1 MRVVIAG
8 GGAAGCFAALL
19 LARAGHEVLV
29 LERDRLEPA
38 DAEIFRAAD
47 FRGAD
52 FRAADFRAGAPQL
65 VHPHIVMPYCRELIA
80 RRLTDVY
87 AGLLR
92 AGVVEA
98 PLSTQMPPS
107 LPDTDPRPGDERL
120 VQLMT
125 RRSTFD
131 VVLGRAARA
140 EPRVTLRTGV
150 TVTGLLAEPGGLP
163 GEPPRVTGVRTGHGA
178 IGADITLD
186 ATGRRSAIDGWLRE
200 LRPLGAR
207 ETSLQRA
214 ECGLAYY
221 SRHYR
226 IRPGALP
233 PGALPPG
240 SQQQRKVAT
249 LEEFLAGVW
258 PADNGTVQVA
268 IAPLAADRRFGA
280 IRDAGAFTAVLRL
293 VPSLARWLEVLDPT
307 TGIFVMG
314 GLHNTLRRLVT
325 GGVPVATGLH
335 AIGDTVC
342 TTNPT
347 LARGLALAMTGAAD
361 LATVLAEHGRDPVA
375 QALAL
380 DELVTA
386 HVEPYYAEQASV
398 DGERLAQLRHSVFGG
413 PAPEP
418 PADPCPGAGDGR
430 IGYHQ
435 VRAAAAFDPV
445 VFRAFWRVQGM
456 IATPGEVYTDP
467 EVVARTREVL
477 RNPSGNP
484 SASPSASP
492 SAGAPADQPSR
503 EQLRAA
509 LAT

>member
-1 MRVVIAG
+1 MKVVIAG
-8 GGAAGCFAALL
+8 GGATGCFAALL

-38 DAEIFRAAD
+38 GAEAFRAAV
-47 FRGAD
+47 
-52 FRAADFRAGAPQL
+52 FRATAPQL

-80 RRLTDVY
+80 RRLPDVY
-87 AGLLR
+87 ADLLR

-131 VVLGRAARA
+131 LVLGHTARA
-140 EPRVTLRTGV
+140 EPGVTLRTGV
-150 TVTGLLAEPGGLP
+150 TVTGLLAEPGGRP
-163 GEPPRVTGVRTGHGA
+163 GEPPRATGVRTGHGA

-207 ETSLQRA
+207 ETSLQQA

-226 IRPGALP
+226 IRPGATP
-233 PGALPPG
+233 PPG
-240 SQQQRKVAT
+240 SEQQRKVAT
-249 LEEFLAGVW
+249 LDEFLAGVW

-268 IAPLAADRRFGA
+268 IAPLAADRRFRA
-280 IRDAGAFTAVLRL
+280 IRDPGVFTAVLRL
-293 VPSLARWLEVLDPT
+293 VPSLAPWLEVLDPT
-307 TGIFVMG
+307 TGIFIMG

-335 AIGDTVC
+335 AVGDTVC

-361 LATVLAEHGRDPVA
+361 LAAVLGEHGRDPVA

-386 HVEPYYAEQASV
+386 HVAPYYAEQASV
-398 DGERLAQLRHSVFGG
+398 DGARLAQLRHSVFGG
-413 PAPEP
+413 PAPG
-418 PADPCPGAGDGR
+418 PGGGTGAEDGR
-430 IGYHQ
+430 IGYHE

-477 RNPSGNP
+477 RNRGVLRNNG
-484 SASPSASP
+484 AS
-492 SAGAPADQPSR
+492 APADQPSR
-503 EQLRAA
+503 EQLLAA
-509 LAT
+509 LAA

>member
-1 MRVVIAG
+1 MKVVIAG
-8 GGAAGCFAALL
+8 GGATGCFATLL

-29 LERDRLEPA
+29 LERDRLDPA
-38 DAEIFRAAD
+38 GVDV
-47 FRGAD
+47 
-52 FRAADFRAGAPQL
+52 FRAGAPQL
-65 VHPHIVMPYCRELIA
+65 VHPHIVMPYCRELLA
-80 RRLTDVY
+80 RRLPDVY
-87 AGLLR
+87 ADLLR

-98 PLSTQMPPS
+98 PLSTQMPQS

-131 VVLGRAARA
+131 LVLGQAARA

-150 TVTGLLAEPGGLP
+150 TVTGLLAEPGGQH
-163 GEPPRVTGVRTGHGA
+163 GKPPRVTGVRTGHGA
-178 IGADITLD
+178 VGADVTID

-200 LRPLGAR
+200 LRSLGAR
-207 ETSLQRA
+207 ETSLQQA

-240 SQQQRKVAT
+240 SQHQRKVAT
-249 LEEFLAGVW
+249 LDEFLAGVW

-268 IAPLAADRRFGA
+268 IAPLAADRRFSA
-280 IRDAGAFTAVLRL
+280 VRDAGVFTAVLRL
-293 VPSLARWLEVLDPT
+293 VPSLAPWLGVLDPT

-361 LATVLAEHGRDPVA
+361 LAAVLGEHGRDPMA

-386 HVEPYYAEQASV
+386 HIEPYYAEQASV
-398 DGERLAQLRHSVFGG
+398 DGARLAQLRHSVFGD
-413 PAPEP
+413 PVPERP
-418 PADPCPGAGDGR
+418 DGEGAGADR

-467 EVVARTREVL
+467 EVVARTREIL
-477 RNPSGNP
+477 RNIG
-484 SASPSASP
+484 AS
-492 SAGAPADQPSR
+492 APADQPSR
-503 EQLRAA
+503 EQLSAA

>member
-1 MRVVIAG
+1 MKVVIAG
-8 GGAAGCFAALL
+8 GGATGCFATLL

-29 LERDRLEPA
+29 LERDRLDPA
-38 DAEIFRAAD
+38 GVDV
-47 FRGAD
+47 
-52 FRAADFRAGAPQL
+52 FRAGAPQL
-65 VHPHIVMPYCRELIA
+65 VHPHIVMPYCRELLA
-80 RRLTDVY
+80 RRLPDVY
-87 AGLLR
+87 ADLLR

-98 PLSTQMPPS
+98 PLSTQMPQS

-131 VVLGRAARA
+131 LVLGQAARA

-150 TVTGLLAEPGGLP
+150 TVTGLLAEPGGQH
-163 GEPPRVTGVRTGHGA
+163 GKPPRVTGVRTGHGA
-178 IGADITLD
+178 VGADVTID

-200 LRPLGAR
+200 LRSLGAR
-207 ETSLQRA
+207 ETSLQQA

-240 SQQQRKVAT
+240 SQHQRKVAT
-249 LEEFLAGVW
+249 LDEFLAGVW

-268 IAPLAADRRFGA
+268 IAPLAADRRFSA
-280 IRDAGAFTAVLRL
+280 VRDAGVFTAVLRL
-293 VPSLARWLEVLDPT
+293 VPSLAPWLEVLDPT

-361 LATVLAEHGRDPVA
+361 LAAVLGEHGRDPMA

-386 HVEPYYAEQASV
+386 HIEPYYAEQASV
-398 DGERLAQLRHSVFGG
+398 DGARLAQLRHSVFGD
-413 PAPEP
+413 PVPERP
-418 PADPCPGAGDGR
+418 DGEGAGADR

-467 EVVARTREVL
+467 EVVARTREIL
-477 RNPSGNP
+477 RNIG
-484 SASPSASP
+484 AS
-492 SAGAPADQPSR
+492 APADQPSR
-503 EQLRAA
+503 EQLSAA

>member
-1 MRVVIAG
+1 MKVVIAG
-8 GGAAGCFAALL
+8 GGATGCFAALL

-29 LERDRLEPA
+29 LERDQLEPA
-38 DAEIFRAAD
+38 SAEIFRAAV
-47 FRGAD
+47 
-52 FRAADFRAGAPQL
+52 FRAAAPQL

-80 RRLTDVY
+80 RRLPDVY
-87 AGLLR
+87 ADLLR

-131 VVLGRAARA
+131 LVLGHAARA
-140 EPRVTLRTGV
+140 EPGVTLRTGV
-150 TVTGLLAEPGGLP
+150 TVTGLLAEPGGRP
-163 GEPPRVTGVRTGHGA
+163 GDPPRVTGVRTGHGA

-200 LRPLGAR
+200 LRPIGAR

-226 IRPGALP
+226 IRPGAS
-233 PGALPPG
+233 PPG
-240 SQQQRKVAT
+240 SQHQRKVAT
-249 LEEFLAGVW
+249 LDEFLAGVW

-268 IAPLAADRRFGA
+268 IAPLAADRRFRA
-280 IRDAGAFTAVLRL
+280 IRDPGVFTAVLRL
-293 VPSLARWLEVLDPT
+293 IPSLAPWLEVLDPT

-361 LATVLAEHGRDPVA
+361 LGGVVRENGRDH
-375 QALAL
+375 L
-380 DELVTA
+380 
-386 HVEPYYAEQASV
+386 
-398 DGERLAQLRHSVFGG
+398 G
-413 PAPEP
+413 
-418 PADPCPGAGDGR
+418 
-430 IGYHQ
+430 
-435 VRAAAAFDPV
+435 
-445 VFRAFWRVQGM
+445 
-456 IATPGEVYTDP
+456 
-467 EVVARTREVL
+467 
-477 RNPSGNP
+477 
-484 SASPSASP
+484 
-492 SAGAPADQPSR
+492 
-503 EQLRAA
+503 
-509 LAT
+509 

>member
-1 MRVVIAG
+1 
-8 GGAAGCFAALL
+8 
-19 LARAGHEVLV
+19 
-29 LERDRLEPA
+29 
-38 DAEIFRAAD
+38 
-47 FRGAD
+47 
-52 FRAADFRAGAPQL
+52 
-65 VHPHIVMPYCRELIA
+65 
-80 RRLTDVY
+80 
-87 AGLLR
+87 
-92 AGVVEA
+92 
-98 PLSTQMPPS
+98 MPPS

-131 VVLGRAARA
+131 LVLGHAARA
-140 EPRVTLRTGV
+140 EPGVTLRTGV
-150 TVTGLLAEPGGLP
+150 TVTGLLAEPGGRP
-163 GEPPRVTGVRTGHGA
+163 GDPPRVTGVRTGHGA
-178 IGADITLD
+178 IGADITVD

-200 LRPLGAR
+200 LRPIGAR

-226 IRPGALP
+226 IRPGAS
-233 PGALPPG
+233 PPG
-240 SQQQRKVAT
+240 SQHQRKVAT
-249 LEEFLAGVW
+249 LDEFLAGVW

-268 IAPLAADRRFGA
+268 IAPLAADRRFRA
-280 IRDAGAFTAVLRL
+280 IRDPGVFTAVLRL
-293 VPSLARWLEVLDPT
+293 VPSLAPWLEVLDPT

-361 LATVLAEHGRDPVA
+361 LAAVLGEHGRDPVA

-398 DGERLAQLRHSVFGG
+398 DGARLAQLRHSVFGG
-413 PAPEP
+413 PAPG
-418 PADPCPGAGDGR
+418 PGAGAGR
-430 IGYHQ
+430 IGYHE
-435 VRAAAAFDPV
+435 VRAAAAFDPI

-477 RNPSGNP
+477 RNNG
-484 SASPSASP
+484 AS
-492 SAGAPADQPSR
+492 APADQPSR

>member
-1 MRVVIAG
+1 MKVVIAG

-29 LERDRLEPA
+29 LDRDRLEPA
-38 DAEIFRAAD
+38 SADSFRTEA
-47 FRGAD
+47 
-52 FRAADFRAGAPQL
+52 FRAGAPQL
-65 VHPHIVMPYCRELIA
+65 VHPHIVMPSCRELLM
-80 RRLTDVY
+80 RQLPDVY
-87 AGLLR
+87 ADLLR

-131 VVLGRAARA
+131 LVLGHAARA
-140 EPRVTLRTGV
+140 APRVTLRTGV
-150 TVTGLLAEPGGLP
+150 TVTGLLAEPGGRP
-163 GEPPRVTGVRTGHGA
+163 GGPPRVTGVRTGHGA
-178 IGADITLD
+178 IGADVTLD
-186 ATGRRSAIDGWLRE
+186 ASGRRSAIDGWLRE

-207 ETSLQRA
+207 ETILQRA

-226 IRPGALP
+226 IRPGAPP

-249 LEEFLAGVW
+249 LDEFLAGVW

-268 IAPLAADRRFGA
+268 IAPLAADRRFRA
-280 IRDAGAFTAVLRL
+280 IRDAGVFTAVLRL
-293 VPSLARWLEVLDPT
+293 VPSLAPWLEVLDPT

-361 LATVLAEHGRDPVA
+361 LATVLGEHGRDPVA

-398 DGERLAQLRHSVFGG
+398 DGARLAQLRHSVFGG

-418 PADPCPGAGDGR
+418 AAGQGAGAGR
-430 IGYHQ
+430 IGYNQ

-477 RNPSGNP
+477 RDRGA
-484 SASPSASP
+484 SAA
-492 SAGAPADQPSR
+492 ADQPTREQPTR
-503 EQLRAA
+503 EQLSAA

>member
-1 MRVVIAG
+1 MKVVIAG
-8 GGAAGCFAALL
+8 GGATGCFAALL

-38 DAEIFRAAD
+38 DA
-47 FRGAD
+47 AD
-52 FRAADFRAGAPQL
+52 FRAEIFRAGAPQL

-80 RRLTDVY
+80 RRLPDVY
-87 AGLLR
+87 ADLLR

-131 VVLGRAARA
+131 LVLGHAARA
-140 EPRVTLRTGV
+140 EPGVTLRTGV
-150 TVTGLLAEPGGLP
+150 TVTGLLAEPGGRP

-178 IGADITLD
+178 IGADVTLD
-186 ATGRRSAIDGWLRE
+186 ASGRRSAIDGWLRE

-226 IRPGALP
+226 IPPGALP
-233 PGALPPG
+233 PDALPPG

-249 LEEFLAGVW
+249 LDEFLAGVW

-268 IAPLAADRRFGA
+268 IAPLAADRRFRA
-280 IRDAGAFTAVLRL
+280 IRDAGVFTAVLRL
-293 VPSLARWLEVLDPT
+293 VPSLAPWLEVLDPT

-361 LATVLAEHGRDPVA
+361 LAAVLTEHGRDPVA

-398 DGERLAQLRHSVFGG
+398 DGARLAQLRHSVFGG
-413 PAPEP
+413 PV
-418 PADPCPGAGDGR
+418 PGAGDDR

-477 RNPSGNP
+477 RDRGVLRNSG
-484 SASPSASP
+484 
-492 SAGAPADQPSR
+492 AGAPADQPSR
-503 EQLRAA
+503 EQPTREQLSAA